1 MRQSLRVAV
10 SREKKWYPMI
20 LRVMR
25 LYPRFFDFFIVVS
38 SIRHRFFSLQVKNIE
53 YDDFFFQV
61 KVHSRT
67 QDQHSLTP
75 LLLAVQKGHAMMV
88 RHLILAGASVHDR
101 TPSQQTALQ
110 LAAEANLA
118 EVCSI
123 LLSEGIDFSAM
134 DSR

>member
-1 MRQSLRVAV
+1 MIAS
-10 SREKKWYPMI
+10 EKI
-20 LRVMR
+20 LPPKQYFLPENSTTRN
-25 LYPRFFDFFIVVS
+25 
-38 SIRHRFFSLQVKNIE
+38 HIE
-53 YDDFFFQV
+53 F
-61 KVHSRT
+61 
-67 QDQHSLTP
+67 
-75 LLLAVQKGHAMMV
+75 
-88 RHLILAGASVHDR
+88 DR

>member
-1 MRQSLRVAV
+1 M
-10 SREKKWYPMI
+10 
-20 LRVMR
+20 
-25 LYPRFFDFFIVVS
+25 S

>member
-1 MRQSLRVAV
+1 MVPKFEMSTYFYSNVIWLESGPKMSTLVL
-10 SREKKWYPMI
+10 SEN
-20 LRVMR
+20 
-25 LYPRFFDFFIVVS
+25 S
-38 SIRHRFFSLQVKNIE
+38 TTKNHIE
-53 YDDFFFQV
+53 F
-61 KVHSRT
+61 
-67 QDQHSLTP
+67 
-75 LLLAVQKGHAMMV
+75 
-88 RHLILAGASVHDR
+88 DR

>member
-1 MRQSLRVAV
+1 
-10 SREKKWYPMI
+10 
-20 LRVMR
+20 MR
-25 LYPRFFDFFIVVS
+25 LDFRNINVKSEVCLS
-38 SIRHRFFSLQVKNIE
+38 CNFSCKPENSTTKNHIE
-53 YDDFFFQV
+53 F
-61 KVHSRT
+61 
-67 QDQHSLTP
+67 
-75 LLLAVQKGHAMMV
+75 
-88 RHLILAGASVHDR
+88 DR